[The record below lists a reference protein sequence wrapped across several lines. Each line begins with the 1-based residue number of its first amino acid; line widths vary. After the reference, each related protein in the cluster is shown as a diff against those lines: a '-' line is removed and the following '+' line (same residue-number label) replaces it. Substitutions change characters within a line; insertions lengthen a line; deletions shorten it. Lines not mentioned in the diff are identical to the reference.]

1 MLVYWIFVMN
11 AFSLAS
17 LPVLAAAIISTQNP
31 APIVAATDEE
41 IAPAQ
46 PAESVPVGPGLGP
59 HRTLQTGKLDMG
71 NGLQSGA
78 RGLTPSAEWRA
89 MFPAKPGTP

>member
-1 MLVYWIFVMN
+1 MN

-31 APIVAATDEE
+31 GPIVPATDNEM
-41 IAPAQ
+41 APALTADVT
-46 PAESVPVGPGLGP
+46 PAGPGLGP

-71 NGLQSGA
+71 TGLQSVA

-89 MFPAKPGTP
+89 MFPVKPGMP